1 MSRRQSI
8 TFSSIADISAFF
20 LLLLL
25 FSSPS
30 VFTFAQ
36 TPPDIAFDKGARQPW
51 LDNDQAN
58 QQATQVGPESNQQ
71 AMHNLSAYS
80 VIPYPKGYGRADKPR
95 IYPHSGHYSAGM
107 HVTILEGVP
116 KASIFYTLD
125 GSEPSTL
132 STPYVG
138 PIAVNATTWIK
149 AIERSPIYSPSKVT
163 TTKYIIK

>member
-1 MSRRQSI
+1 MSRRQWI
-8 TFSSIADISAFF
+8 TFSSTADISAFF

-30 VFTFAQ
+30 VTFAQ
-36 TPPDIAFDKGARQPW
+36 SPPDIALDEGARQPW
-51 LDNDQAN
+51 LDNEQAS

-71 AMHNLSAYS
+71 AMHHLSTYA
-80 VIPYPKGYGRADKPR
+80 VVPYPKGYGRADKPH
-95 IYPHSGHYSAGM
+95 ISPHSGHYSAGM

-138 PIAVNATTWIK
+138 PIAVNATAWIK
-149 AIERSPIYSPSKVT
+149 AIERSPIYSPSKVA